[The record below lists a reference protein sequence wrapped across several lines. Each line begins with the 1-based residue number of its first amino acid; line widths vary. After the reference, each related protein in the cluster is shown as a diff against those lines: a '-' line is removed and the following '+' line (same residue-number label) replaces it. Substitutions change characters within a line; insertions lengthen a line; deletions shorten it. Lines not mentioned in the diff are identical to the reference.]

1 MYVDLEYDE
10 GSFVH
15 LFENSEKDEYCLE
28 NITDLLRVTMENEI
42 SNSGKELVHRIIDQ
56 NELKRLKSEK

>member
-10 GSFVH
+10 GSFGY